1 MLAHDDVKVTTFFAN
16 YGRDTNK
23 RFEVNEVDPL
33 ALSGYVL
40 RLLSAL
46 KVASYEALLTALTS
60 PKAKAD
66 GEPGEAI
73 DAVLQVLQ
81 GADPIAVHALVTEA
95 LRYVRIAP
103 DPQHPEAWR
112 ALLPADIREIRTL
125 GDILLAFVKLNFD
138 IGG

>member
-1 MLAHDDVKVTTFFAN
+1 MDIKTTTL
-16 YGRDTNK
+16 YGLHGRDNGK
-23 RFEVNEVDPL
+23 RFEVAEVDPL
-33 ALSGYVL
+33 ALAGYVL

-46 KVASYEALLTALTS
+46 KVASYEALIAALT
-60 PKAKAD
+60 PPAQ
-66 GEPGEAI
+66 GEAIGTEAI

-81 GADPIAVHALVTEA
+81 GADPLAVHALVTEA

-103 DPQHPEAWR
+103 DPQHPEVWR
-112 ALLPADIREIRTL
+112 TLMNDDIREIRTL

>member
-1 MLAHDDVKVTTFFAN
+1 MDDTKVTAFFAS
-16 YGRDTNK
+16 YGRDTSK
-23 RFEVNEVDPL
+23 RFEVSEVDPL

-46 KVASYEALLTALTS
+46 KVASYEALLSALMT
-60 PKAKAD
+60 KGD
-66 GEPGEAI
+66 GDNFESI
-73 DAVLQVLQ
+73 DAILQVLQ
-81 GADPIAVHALVTEA
+81 GADPAAVHALVTEA

-112 ALLPADIREIRTL
+112 ALLPTDIREIRTL

-138 IGG
+138 MGA

>member
-1 MLAHDDVKVTTFFAN
+1 MDDTKTTTLYGT
-16 YGRDTNK
+16 YGRDQAK
-23 RFEVNEVDPL
+23 RFEVSEVDPL

-46 KVASYEALLTALTS
+46 KVASYEALLLALA
-60 PKAKAD
+60 PKKEGDPENGA
-66 GEPGEAI
+66 EAI

-81 GADPIAVHALVTEA
+81 GADPDAVHKLITEA

-112 ALLPADIREIRTL
+112 ALLPTDIREIRTL
-125 GDILLAFVKLNFD
+125 GDILMAFVKLNFD
-138 IGG
+138 IGA

>member
-1 MLAHDDVKVTTFFAN
+1 MDIKTTTL
-16 YGRDTNK
+16 YGLHGRDNGK
-23 RFEVNEVDPL
+23 RFEVAEVDPL
-33 ALSGYVL
+33 ALAGYVL

-46 KVASYEALLTALTS
+46 KVASYEALIAALT
-60 PKAKAD
+60 PPAQ
-66 GEPGEAI
+66 GEAIGTEAI

-81 GADPIAVHALVTEA
+81 GADPLAVHALVTEA

-112 ALLPADIREIRTL
+112 TLMNDDIREIRTL

>member
-1 MLAHDDVKVTTFFAN
+1 MDDSKITTFYAVH
-16 YGRDTNK
+16 GRDANK
-23 RFEVNEVDPL
+23 RFKVSEVDPL

-46 KVASYEALLTALTS
+46 KVASYEALLTTLAA
-60 PKAKAD
+60 PGAQPD
-66 GEPGEAI
+66 GRPIEAT

-81 GADPIAVHALVTEA
+81 GADPAAVHALVTEA
-95 LRYVRIAP
+95 LRYVTIAP

-112 ALLPADIREIRTL
+112 PLLPTDIREIRTL

>member
-1 MLAHDDVKVTTFFAN
+1 MDDTKTTTFFAS
-16 YGRDTNK
+16 YGRDAGK
-23 RFEVNEVDPL
+23 RFEVAEVDPL

-46 KVASYEALLTALTS
+46 RVKSYEALIAALVS
-60 PKAKAD
+60 KSD
-66 GEPGEAI
+66 GDGAQAI

-81 GADPIAVHALVTEA
+81 GADPDAVHKLITEA

-112 ALLPADIREIRTL
+112 ALLSDDIREIRTL
-125 GDILLAFVKLNFD
+125 GDVLMAFVKLNFD
-138 IGG
+138 IGT

>member
-1 MLAHDDVKVTTFFAN
+1 MEDVKLTTFFAS
-16 YGRDTNK
+16 YGRDTSK
-23 RFEVNEVDPL
+23 RLEVSEVDPL

-46 KVASYEALLTALTS
+46 KVASYEALITALAS
-60 PKAKAD
+60 KGD
-66 GEPGEAI
+66 GDNFESI
-73 DAVLQVLQ
+73 DAILQVLQ
-81 GADPIAVHALVTEA
+81 GADPDAVHKLVTEA

-112 ALLPADIREIRTL
+112 ALLPNDIREIRTL

-138 IGG
+138 IGA

>member
-1 MLAHDDVKVTTFFAN
+1 MDDIKVTTL
-16 YGRDTNK
+16 YSTHGRDTGK
-23 RFEVNEVDPL
+23 RFEIGEVDPL

-46 KVASYEALLTALTS
+46 KVPSYEALLAALT
-60 PKAKAD
+60 PQEGDD
-66 GEPGEAI
+66 GHAI

-81 GADPIAVHALVTEA
+81 GADPDAVHKLVTEA

-112 ALLPADIREIRTL
+112 GLILPADIREIRTL

-138 IGG
+138 VGG

>member
-1 MLAHDDVKVTTFFAN
+1 MDDTKTTTL
-16 YGRDTNK
+16 YGTHARDQGK
-23 RFEVNEVDPL
+23 RFEVSEVDPL

-46 KVASYEALLTALTS
+46 KVASYEALLSALSSRDDNDTH
-60 PKAKAD
+60 
-66 GEPGEAI
+66 AI
-73 DAVLQVLQ
+73 DAVLQILQ
-81 GADPIAVHALVTEA
+81 GADPAAVHALVTEA

-112 ALLPADIREIRTL
+112 GLLPTDIREIRTL

-138 IGG
+138 IGA